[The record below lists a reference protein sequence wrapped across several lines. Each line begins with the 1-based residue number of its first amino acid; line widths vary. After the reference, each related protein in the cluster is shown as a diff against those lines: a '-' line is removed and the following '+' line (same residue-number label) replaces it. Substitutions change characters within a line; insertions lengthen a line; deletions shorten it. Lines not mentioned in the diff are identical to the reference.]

1 MTVLETPRLTLRPF
15 TTDDIPAYARIRS
28 DPDVVRYLPGG
39 AAAAADADAIAA
51 ARIPDFIQHWR
62 EHGFGLWAV
71 IERDSNRLVGH
82 CGLLRLADFDAVE
95 VLYMLD
101 RPAWGRGIATEAAR
115 ASMEYGFR
123 TVGLD
128 RIVALVLP
136 ENRAS
141 ARVIQKLGMVQTGN
155 RRFKNLDVAV
165 YERLAPPK
173 ETL

>member
-15 TTDDIPAYARIRS
+15 AIDDIPAYAGIRS

-51 ARIPDFIQHWR
+51 ARIPDFIEHWR
-62 EHGFGLWAV
+62 EHGFGLWAAV
-71 IERDSNRLVGH
+71 ERASGRLIGH
-82 CGLLRLADFDAVE
+82 CGLLRLEDFDAVE

-101 RPAWGRGIATEAAR
+101 RPAWGRGFATEAAR
-115 ASMEYGFR
+115 ASMDYGFR

-141 ARVIQKLGMVQTGN
+141 ARILEKLGMTPIGN
-155 RRFKNLDVAV
+155 RQFKNLDVAV
-165 YERLAPPK
+165 YERLAPHK
-173 ETL
+173 